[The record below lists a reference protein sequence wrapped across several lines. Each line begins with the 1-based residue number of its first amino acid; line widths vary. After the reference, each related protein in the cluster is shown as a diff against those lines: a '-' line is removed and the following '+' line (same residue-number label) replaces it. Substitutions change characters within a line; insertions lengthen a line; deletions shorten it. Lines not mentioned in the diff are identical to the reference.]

1 MAYYICVIY
10 GQYFSEKGIERGSKG
25 LIEKEVKSVWKKRIR
40 RMKWEAT
47 RSQQLRVYVIISL
60 LSHSFSTEL

>member
-1 MAYYICVIY
+1 MCNLRTV
-10 GQYFSEKGIERGSKG
+10 FFRERIERGSKE